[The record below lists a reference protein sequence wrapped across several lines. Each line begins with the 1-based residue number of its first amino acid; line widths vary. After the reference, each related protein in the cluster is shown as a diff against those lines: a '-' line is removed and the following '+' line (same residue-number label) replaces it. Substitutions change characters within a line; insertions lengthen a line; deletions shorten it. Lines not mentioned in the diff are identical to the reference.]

1 LRPILD
7 QAALDQ
13 VIDSLPAE
21 LLQEQAQ
28 QAIAPVI
35 EALLRGR
42 SETEALGL
50 LAEAYPLMD
59 DQALQQTLTRLLFIA
74 DTWGRLTAN
83 ADRED

>member
-1 LRPILD
+1 M
-7 QAALDQ
+7 
-13 VIDSLPAE
+13 
-21 LLQEQAQ
+21 
-28 QAIAPVI
+28 I

-74 DTWGRLTAN
+74 GTWGRLSAN